1 MKVNRDV
8 VIVFAVF
15 TLFVSSTTAWY
26 FNPIVE
32 EKTREVVTI
41 IETPFVV
48 LQSDYVYLGDDKIV
62 LTLELE
68 NSAMTTQSTNIEVQ
82 ALDSSGEIILDDG
95 DVEMIQNS
103 IALGIPSGGK
113 YLESFTF
120 EKTELKTESDVFLII
135 LWWDTAQGV
144 FISGGGTS
152 VTPKALI
159 AYRSSDLGGP
169 NYPKYRFY
177 DLEWSA
183 AQQIN
188 EPADQEVRI
197 VRSAWSTESS
207 STDNALIVLMTDMG
221 DIDAYN
227 YDGFSWDHDRLGGVW
242 ESETGKGK
250 GKDKG
255 KGKSK
260 DWETTRPFDFA
271 YESLSGDAVLV
282 YKDNGTDA
290 SEDIVYRVWDGEG
303 WSEPAYIDDPAGR
316 REYYWIGLASD
327 PLTDQIAMIGV
338 TGDGE
343 SNCWIWDGSSWG
355 SHHRLSDSV
364 TDVEYEVAHIAW
376 EYTSGEA
383 LAAVANGKYV
393 ETAVYDG
400 SWTDTG
406 SFSLVTNPKK
416 KTPEVN
422 WVVLKPQ
429 NVEGSNRIMFMALD
443 GRKKLYTRLWE
454 GSSWAGLPE
463 QMDDK
468 LQSADTRC
476 FDGDWMPSGTS
487 FILFAGQDKTKQ
499 LSYKVWTPSGWNP
512 SGSGSWSL
520 YKGATKKQYWIQVR
534 SNQVDDYPQVVVGI
548 VDSSENLV
556 LTSWDGASLQDQT
569 VASTHSTR
577 DYESFELAFSF
588 PP

>member
-1 MKVNRDV
+1 
-8 VIVFAVF
+8 
-15 TLFVSSTTAWY
+15 
-26 FNPIVE
+26 
-32 EKTREVVTI
+32 
-41 IETPFVV
+41 ETPFEV
-48 LQSDYVYLGDDKIV
+48 LQSDFIYKGNNWV
-62 LTLELE
+62 TLSLE
-68 NSAMTTQSTNIEVQ
+68 IQNSAPTIQSTYIEVQ
-82 ALDSSGEIILDDG
+82 ALDSQGEIILDDG
-95 DVEMIQNS
+95 VELIQNS
-103 IALGIPSGGK
+103 IAVDIPPEGT
-113 YLESFTF
+113 YVESFDFNKTGL
-120 EKTELKTESDVFLII
+120 KTELDVFLII

-144 FISGGGTS
+144 FTSGGGTS
-152 VTPKALI
+152 IPPKALV
-159 AYRSSDLGGP
+159 AFRGGTHKQLE
-169 NYPKYRFY
+169 YPKYRFY
-177 DLEWSA
+177 DVAWSDTH
-183 AQQIN
+183 QLID
-188 EPADQEVRI
+188 PADQEVRI

-221 DIDAYN
+221 YIDAYN
-227 YDGFSWDHDRLGGVW
+227 YDGFSWDHDRLGCVW
-242 ESETGKGK
+242 ASEPDDGKGK
-250 GKDKG
+250 GKWKG
-255 KGKSK
+255 KDK
-260 DWETTRPFDFA
+260 ETMRPFDFA
-271 YESLSGDAVLV
+271 YESVSGDAVLV

-316 REYYWIGLASD
+316 REYYWVSLASD

-376 EYTSGEA
+376 EYTSGEV

-406 SFSLVTNPKK
+406 SFSLVLNPKK

-422 WVVLKPQ
+422 WVVLKPH

-443 GRKKLYTRLWE
+443 GRRKLYTRLWE

-463 QMDDK
+463 QMDNK

-487 FILFAGQDKTKQ
+487 FILFAGQDKTKH

-534 SNQVDDYPQVVVGI
+534 SNHIDDYPHVVVGI
-548 VDSSENLV
+548 VDSSKNLI

-577 DYESFELAFSF
+577 DYESFEIAFSF